1 MCIIFIYILNKELW
15 NAWGLGKEL
24 TPHHKK
30 TACYEMLHRAL
41 ELACSREHGNEPLG
55 PTNGREFL
63 D

>member
-1 MCIIFIYILNKELW
+1 MDGPPGW
-15 NAWGLGKEL
+15 DLGEVL
-24 TPHHKK
+24 TTPHHKK